1 MENRRTPGQAHA
13 KPADRHPLPA
23 RVEHVLFQQQRNARG
38 NRVTGFHH
46 VLDELVRIALETP
59 GHGVDIDEALAAKYP
74 YQRAY
79 LPVNRLQ
86 HDGTLWNW

>member
-1 MENRRTPGQAHA
+1 MKITAENQEAFKLIRQHITTP
-13 KPADRHPLPA
+13 
-23 RVEHVLFQQQRNARG
+23 
-38 NRVTGFHH
+38 
-46 VLDELVRIALETP
+46 IAV
-59 GHGVDIDEALAAKYP
+59 GEALAARYP